1 MSKKL
6 KSRTFS
12 PDYVKLNG
20 NVYEKISNESV
31 NVELDLAE
39 DVLSRIDHLVE
50 TGKFVSR
57 GDAIRSILRDVIK
70 EKVK

>member
-1 MSKKL
+1 MTKKQKSK
-6 KSRTFS
+6 SFS
-12 PDYVKLNG
+12 PDYITLNG

-39 DVLSRIDHLVE
+39 DALNRIDHLIE

-57 GDAIRSILRDVIK
+57 GDAIRNILRDVIK
-70 EKVK
+70 KRVK

>member
-1 MSKKL
+1 MSKNL
-6 KSRTFS
+6 KSKSFS
-12 PDYVKLNG
+12 PDYITLNG

-50 TGKFVSR
+50 TGQFVSR
-57 GDAIRSILRDVIK
+57 GDAIRSILRDVVK